1 MAFTYNLIWK
11 KGENL
16 WNQVEKKQQTY
27 RPGVAGFDTRFRF
40 TRFLSS
46 DVTGC
51 FDDDFLISDIV
62 KNLNFF
68 EKNIQKSQKFENK
81 RQTNQ
86 TNTHA
91 AVYSGKRK
99 NSASHCEHKHT
110 CQFVT
115 VHRRRFETKKNFF

>member
-40 TRFLSS
+40 TRFLPS

-68 EKNIQKSQKFENK
+68 EKNIQKSQI
-81 RQTNQ
+81 
-86 TNTHA
+86 
-91 AVYSGKRK
+91 V
-99 NSASHCEHKHT
+99 
-110 CQFVT
+110 
-115 VHRRRFETKKNFF
+115 